1 LSETCISRTRGIETL
16 FGNVAAVYPQPYIP
30 VFGNKKKIIFLVGLI
45 NFHCRA
51 TGLLLL
57 VVIFQLSDFLINSMA
72 PLFKT
77 SNNGACVVI
86 F

>member
-1 LSETCISRTRGIETL
+1 M
-16 FGNVAAVYPQPYIP
+16 AAGKVYPQPYIP

-86 F
+86 FQLTVEHGYTVALFIK